1 MDDVNGLATLSPAQL
16 RAEWRRVVRSP
27 APGWPDDLL
36 VHGIAW
42 HLQVKGQG
50 DLSLSARRELAR
62 LAGRP
67 ILARGAPVAERLRPG
82 TRLVRRWHGVTYA
95 VLVTEDGFEF
105 DGKPFTS
112 LTEIARTIT
121 GAGWS
126 GPRFFG
132 LTQRRAT
139 STDADRGRAVAHG

>member
-1 MDDVNGLATLSPAQL
+1 MARSNNDLSGLATLSPAQL

-27 APGWPDDLL
+27 APHWPDDLL
-36 VHGIAW
+36 MHGIAW
-42 HLQVKGQG
+42 HMQVKGQG
-50 DLSLSARRELAR
+50 DLSLATKRELAR

-67 ILARGAPVAERLRPG
+67 MLARPAPVAERLRPG

-95 VLVTEDGFEF
+95 VLVTEDGFAFE
-105 DGKPFTS
+105 GKAFTS

-132 LTQRRAT
+132 LTRR
-139 STDADRGRAVAHG
+139 GAHANA

>member
-1 MDDVNGLATLSPAQL
+1 MARTNNDLSGLATLSPAQL
-16 RAEWRRVVRSP
+16 RAEWLRVVKSP
-27 APGWPDDLL
+27 PPAWPDDLL

-42 HLQVKGQG
+42 HMQVKGKG
-50 DLSLSARRELAR
+50 DLSLTAKRELAR

-67 ILARGAPVAERLRPG
+67 LLARAAPVAQPLRPG

-95 VLVTEDGFEF
+95 VMVTDDGFTFE
-105 DGKPFTS
+105 GKPFTS

-132 LTQRRAT
+132 LTRRGAN
-139 STDADRGRAVAHG
+139 AHA

>member
-1 MDDVNGLATLSPAQL
+1 MARSNNDLSGLATLSPAQL
-16 RAEWRRVVRSP
+16 RAEWRRVVKSP
-27 APGWPDDLL
+27 APAWPEDLL

-42 HLQVKGQG
+42 HLQVKATG
-50 DLSLSARRELAR
+50 DLSLSAKRELAR
-62 LAGRP
+62 LASRP
-67 ILARGAPVAERLRPG
+67 LLARAAPVADRLRPG

-95 VLVTEDGFEF
+95 VLVTDDGFTFE
-105 DGKPFTS
+105 GKAFSS

-132 LTQRRAT
+132 LTRR
-139 STDADRGRAVAHG
+139 GVRAHA

>member
-1 MDDVNGLATLSPAQL
+1 VACINTDFCGLATLSSTQL
-16 RAEWRRVVRSP
+16 RAEWRRVVKGP
-27 APGWPDDLL
+27 APAWPDDLL
-36 VHGIAW
+36 MHGIAW

-50 DLSLSARRELAR
+50 DLPLAARRELAR

-67 ILARGAPVAERLRPG
+67 LLARAAPVAPPLRPG

-95 VLVTEDGFEF
+95 VLVTDDGFDFE
-105 DGKPFTS
+105 GKAFTS

-132 LTQRRAT
+132 LTRRG
-139 STDADRGRAVAHG
+139 TDTHA